1 MLPSNEILIEKIS
14 YDCPICDEI
23 HIIEIRKRK
32 TKGLIKNETIEYE
45 EIIYYCENEDDEF
58 TPGDILD
65 ENLLRARDA
74 FRLAHG
80 LLTSSELKTIRK
92 EYNLTQKEFSSI
104 LGWGDITIQ
113 RYEKKSIQDE
123 TYDKIMRMFYE
134 NPIFALE
141 LIDKHK
147 ELVDEARYAE
157 LRNLIKL
164 KIKTN
169 GNLELKLQ
177 EIKNSYI
184 DYEELS
190 DSNGLMQLNL
200 KKVNEIMVYYAN
212 SINLLYKV
220 KLLKLLWYTDALYY
234 KKYGTSM
241 TGLVYKHLPL
251 GAVPIGYEEILSFT
265 SIKVD
270 EEYNNHYT
278 AYRITAKEPTNFHS
292 FTSQEIECLQEVFE
306 FFKNK
311 NTNFVVEYMHDEKA
325 YLCTSS
331 DEIIPYSLAGE
342 IREFNI

>member
-1 MLPSNEILIEKIS
+1 MLPISEILIEKIE

-23 HIIEIRKRK
+23 HTIEIRKRT
-32 TKGLIKNETIEYE
+32 TKGLIKNENVEYE
-45 EIIYYCENEDDEF
+45 EILYYCENEDDEF
-58 TPGDILD
+58 TPSNVLD

-74 FRLAHG
+74 FRLSHG
-80 LLTSSELKTIRK
+80 LLTSGELKKIRK
-92 EYNLTQKEFSSI
+92 EYNLTQKEFSNI

-134 NPIFALE
+134 SPTFALE

-147 ELVDEARYAE
+147 TLIEETRYIE

-164 KIKTN
+164 KIKTD
-169 GNLELKLQ
+169 GNLGLKLQ
-177 EIKNSYI
+177 EIKNFYME
-184 DYEELS
+184 YEELS
-190 DSNGLMQLNL
+190 DSNGLMQLDIE
-200 KKVNEIMVYYAN
+200 KVNAIMVYYAN

-220 KLLKLLWYTDALYY
+220 KLLKLLWYSDALHY

-251 GAVPIGYEEILSFT
+251 GAVPIGYEEILSFP

-270 EEYNNHYT
+270 EEYNNDYT
-278 AYRITAKEPTNFHS
+278 AYRITATQPTNFHS
-292 FTSQEIECLQEVFE
+292 FTPKEIECLGEVFE

-311 NTNFVVEYMHDEKA
+311 NTNFVVEYMHNEKA
-325 YLCTSS
+325 YLCTSP
-331 DEIIPYSLAGE
+331 DEIIPYTLAAE
-342 IREFNI
+342 IREFNM